1 LEAGVRFLIV
11 EDEPLIAMMTED
23 MLAACGHSV
32 TGVAATPDEALSA
45 IDAGGF
51 DAALLDIRLGDVT
64 STAAADT
71 LRARRIPFLFTTGGP
86 EAIGK
91 THRNVRTLSKPYTLA
106 DLEAAVA
113 TLA

>member
-1 LEAGVRFLIV
+1 VRILIV

-51 DAALLDIRLGDVT
+51 DAALLDIRLGDAT
-64 STAAADT
+64 STNAADN

-86 EAIGK
+86 EAIGSAY
-91 THRNVRTLSKPYTLA
+91 RNVRMLSKPYTLA
-106 DLEAAVA
+106 DLEAAIA
-113 TLA
+113 SLA